1 MKMDDT
7 ILALATPEGSG
18 AIGVIRLSGS
28 KAIEIVDSV
37 FNSKNRLISEKSHSQ
52 IFGTIING
60 DQVID
65 EVLVSIFRN
74 PKSYTGEDTVEIPCH
89 GSRFILQSI
98 MDLLSQKGI
107 RLATAGEFTQRAFLN
122 GKLDLAQAEAVAD
135 LIASESS
142 ASHRIALNQ
151 MRGGI
156 SNELSIL
163 RDELIHFTALIELE
177 LDFGEEDVE
186 FADRAQLTNLISV
199 LKNRIS
205 ELIATFHY
213 GNAIKNGVPVAI
225 VGKPNAGK
233 SSLLNSLLKEDR
245 AIVSSVAGTT
255 RDTLEETINLD
266 GIIFRFIDTAGLR
279 DTDDEIEKMGIRR
292 AYEKIDSARIVI
304 YLFDKNDTTIKE
316 VQADIESIPKDK
328 IIFIC
333 PSKIDK
339 YQGIYWK
346 EWDEGTN
353 VENRFCFLAISTKE
367 ASDSSIKNLQN
378 KLVESIKGGIEEN
391 QVIISNSRHLD
402 SLNKAL
408 KAIEETE
415 TAINQ
420 NISGD
425 LLSPHLRDALRH
437 IGSITGAIEVDRD
450 ILGAV
455 FSRFCIGK

>member
-1 MKMDDT
+1 MDDT

-74 PKSYTGEDTVEIPCH
+74 PKSYTGEDTVEISCH